1 MPKQVKVD
9 AVEELEASFRRCAAA
24 LLAEFRGMKVE
35 EMKDLRRTLAA
46 QGGAQFKVVK
56 NTLTRIAADRAGVGQ
71 LVPLLKGSTA
81 VAFVEQDPV
90 AAAKTL
96 DEMTRKYPALVVKG
110 GILEGRVLD
119 ADGAA
124 GLARVRPREELLSQ
138 LLGLLN
144 SPAQRLAVVLNAPT
158 RSLGYALAAY
168 RDKLQG
174 SQAA

>member
-1 MPKQVKVD
+1 MPKQMKVE
-9 AVEELEASFRRCAAA
+9 AVEELEASFRRCPAA

-35 EMKDLRRTLAA
+35 EMRDLRLTLA

-56 NTLTRIAADRAGVGQ
+56 NTLTRIAADRAGMGQ

-90 AAAKTL
+90 AAAKAL
-96 DEMTRKYPALVVKG
+96 EEMAKKYPALVVKG

-119 ADGAA
+119 ADAAA

-138 LLGLLN
+138 LLGLMN
-144 SPAQRLAVVLNAPT
+144 SPAQRLAVVLSAPI
-158 RSLGYALAAY
+158 RSLGYALAAH